1 MRIKEKKK
9 SSRGKRKILIISR
22 KNRLTDYL
30 TLNCNECLTND
41 CKTWPPGKTSS
52 HVQTDWP
59 DIIWIYLGSYAGG
72 GKKSITAEDQR
83 RHHGGELELGRL
95 GEKTTGTE
103 PRKIGPSAEGRSA
116 NRRWSPSPV
125 EIWSGWTLSHH
136 CGCSRISSLLVDCYV
151 FIFVAYFVYCKFGR
165 TRTSWFVK
173 I

>member
-1 MRIKEKKK
+1 MTAKLGRLAKQVPMYK
-9 SSRGKRKILIISR
+9 
-22 KNRLTDYL
+22 LTDPTSY
-30 TLNCNECLTND
+30 EF
-41 CKTWPPGKTSS
+41 TWARM
-52 HVQTDWP
+52 
-59 DIIWIYLGSYAGG
+59 LGG

-165 TRTSWFVK
+165 TRTS
-173 I
+173 